1 MMARSSAWERLLCE
15 AQTETDLETVAEKA
29 ALAEGAMW
37 YRVQELNASSDGHLE
52 LEAIQRGYQELLKI
66 RTERLGWP
74 GLFQDGSSN
83 LE

>member
-1 MMARSSAWERLLCE
+1 MMTLSSGWEKLLRE
-15 AQTETDLETVAEKA
+15 AQSETDSEIVAEKA
-29 ALAEGAMW
+29 ASAESAMW

-52 LEAIQRGYQELLKI
+52 LEAIKRGYQELLKI

-74 GLFQDGSSN
+74 GLFQDVSSN

>member
-1 MMARSSAWERLLCE
+1 MMTPNPAWEGLLHE
-15 AQTETDLETVAEKA
+15 AQSETDLEIVAEKA
-29 ALAEGAMW
+29 ASAEGAMW
-37 YRVQELNASSDGHLE
+37 CRVQELNASSDGHLE
-52 LEAIQRGYQELLKI
+52 LEAIKHGYQELLKI